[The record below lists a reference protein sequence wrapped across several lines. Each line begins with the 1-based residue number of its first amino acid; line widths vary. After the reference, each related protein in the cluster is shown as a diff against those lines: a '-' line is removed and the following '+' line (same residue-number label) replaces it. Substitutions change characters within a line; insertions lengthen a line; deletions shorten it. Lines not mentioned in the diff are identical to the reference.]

1 MSVNKKIIIVL
12 LGTAQDAGVPQLG
25 CDCAI
30 CTRALSNM
38 SYRRLV
44 AAIGIINPITEKS
57 YLIDATTDL
66 KEQMVLLGKVRSKYL
81 PNRTGVKTKSQESK
95 LGLEG
100 IFLTHAHMGHYLGLL
115 QFGKEASAAKKLP
128 VHATS
133 SMVDFLEANSPFKDL
148 VNEQNIITNKITPGG
163 KCLHENNLDITP
175 LPVLHRHEHSDTVGY
190 LIKGAK
196 KQLLYIPDMDQLTEP
211 VQKQISKADIALIDG
226 TFYDKAELSTRRNYE
241 DILHPT
247 ISKSMVELKL
257 LLRNTNIYYTH
268 FNHTNPV
275 LDPDSEPR
283 KMVKSAG
290 FGIARERQTFKI

>member
-57 YLIDATTDL
+57 
-66 KEQMVLLGKVRSKYL
+66 YL